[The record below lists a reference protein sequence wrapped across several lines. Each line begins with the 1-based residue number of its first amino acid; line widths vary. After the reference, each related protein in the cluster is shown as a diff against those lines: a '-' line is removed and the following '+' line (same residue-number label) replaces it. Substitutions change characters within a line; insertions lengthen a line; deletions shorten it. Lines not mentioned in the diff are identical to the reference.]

1 MMQDPIMLDLARH
14 DRELEQ
20 SDRWRDLVLRIT
32 DLCDHTKN
40 EMGNFRHSQDQKLAK
55 AKSYLHDAI
64 EFINMEQEARDEA

>member
-1 MMQDPIMLDLARH
+1 MNDPVLNDLARY

-20 SDRWRDLVLRIT
+20 SDRWRDLVLKIT

-40 EMGNFRHSQDQKLAK
+40 EMGNIRHSQDQKLAK